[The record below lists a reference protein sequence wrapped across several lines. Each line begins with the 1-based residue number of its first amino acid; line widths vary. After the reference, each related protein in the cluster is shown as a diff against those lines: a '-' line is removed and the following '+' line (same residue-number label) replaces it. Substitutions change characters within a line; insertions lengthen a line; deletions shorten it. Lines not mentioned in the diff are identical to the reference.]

1 MEMAMENYEPA
12 TQHLVYLCL
21 GANLGDRESNL
32 VEALNRLRPSVEVL
46 RISPAYETD
55 PVDFTDQPKFLN
67 LVCEARTGL
76 DPESLLR
83 HVKQIES
90 QLGRQ
95 PQSKRYRPRPIDI
108 DILFYDELCVQRPN
122 LTIPHEKLAER
133 AFVLVPLADLV
144 PDFRHPVTGR
154 TIAEHLAEVGSGG
167 VVPVRHALFSGP
179 TRDIQSEEPRHAIA
193 LDRVGLSGLRRAIC
207 LTTSGKPRHLPAQ
220 LNLSVSL
227 PRQQKGTHMSRL
239 GLAVEEALA
248 GLVQTPA
255 ADIETLSATIAGEL
269 LKRLDAVRADIEI
282 VSEFPLTRRTPV
294 SGLASQEVYTLLAWG
309 AAGPRGSASLVGV
322 EAEGMTACPCAQS
335 LMRDRAAQRL
345 QEEGF
350 SAEQIVRILDAVP
363 LPTHNQRGRGRLVL
377 SAHPAIRAQD
387 LVHIVEASMSSET
400 YGILKRP
407 DEHFIVSRAHR
418 QPKFVEDVVRGM
430 LAHVAE
436 AYPELPGDTFV
447 FASQINFESIHKH
460 NVFAERGTTLAG
472 IRDSL
477 DGRDTASTSISAWLD
492 HQVM

>member
-1 MEMAMENYEPA
+1 MDSE
-12 TQHLVYLCL
+12 TSKHHLIYLCL

-67 LVCEARTGL
+67 LVCEARTDL
-76 DPESLLR
+76 DPDSLLH
-83 HVKQIES
+83 HVKQIET
-90 QLGRQ
+90 QLGRL
-95 PQSKRYRPRPIDI
+95 PQEERYRPRPIDI
-108 DILFYDELCVQRPN
+108 DILLYGGQIVQRPE

-133 AFVLVPLADLV
+133 AFVLVPLADLA
-144 PDFRHPVTGR
+144 PTLRHPVTGR
-154 TIAEHLAEVGSGG
+154 TIAEHLAAVGTAG
-167 VVPVRHALFSGP
+167 VIPVRHALFSGH

-193 LDRVGLSGLRRAIC
+193 LDRVGLSGLRRVIC

-248 GLVQTPA
+248 DLVQAPA
-255 ADIETLSATIAGEL
+255 PNIETLSATIAGEL
-269 LKRLDAVRADIEI
+269 RKRLDAVRADIEI

-294 SGLASQEVYTLLAWG
+294 SGLSSQEVYTLLAWG
-309 AAGPRGSASLVGV
+309 AAGPRGTASLIGV

-350 SAEQIVRILDAVP
+350 STEQITRILDAVP

-377 SAHPAIRAQD
+377 SANPAIRAQD

-418 QPKFVEDVVRGM
+418 HPKFVEDVVRGM

-447 FASQINFESIHKH
+447 FASQVNFESIHKH
-460 NVFAERGTTLAG
+460 NVFAERGATLAD
-472 IRDSL
+472 IRSSLAGQDSP
-477 DGRDTASTSISAWLD
+477 STSLAAWLD
-492 HQVM
+492 RQVM

>member
-1 MEMAMENYEPA
+1 MENNEPA

-32 VEALNRLRPSVEVL
+32 VEALNRLQPSVEVL
-46 RISPAYETD
+46 RISPIYETN
-55 PVDFTDQPKFLN
+55 PVDFTEQPKFLN
-67 LVCEARTGL
+67 LVCEARTHL
-76 DPESLLR
+76 DPASLLR
-83 HVKQIES
+83 HVKKIEV

-95 PQSKRYRPRPIDI
+95 PQVERYRPRPIDI
-108 DILFYDELCVQRPN
+108 DILLYGDQTVRTSDLI
-122 LTIPHEKLAER
+122 IPHEKLDER
-133 AFVLVPLADLV
+133 AFVLVPLADLA
-144 PDFRHPVTGR
+144 PALRHPVTGR
-154 TIAEHLAEVGSGG
+154 TVADHLAEVGTAG
-167 VVPVRHALFSGP
+167 VVPVRHALLSGH
-179 TRDIQSEEPRHAIA
+179 TRDVQSETPRHAIA
-193 LDRVGLSGLRRAIC
+193 LDRVGLSGLRRVIC

-248 GLVQTPA
+248 GLVQAPA
-255 ADIETLSATIAGEL
+255 PNIETLSATIAGEL

-282 VSEFPLTRRTPV
+282 VSEFPLIRRTPV
-294 SGLASQEVYTLLAWG
+294 SGLSSQEVYTLLAWG
-309 AAGPRGSASLVGV
+309 AAGPRGTASLVGV

-335 LMRDRAAQRL
+335 LIKDRAAQRL

-350 SAEQIVRILDAVP
+350 SAEQIVKILDAIP

-377 SAHPAIRAQD
+377 SANQAIRAQD

-436 AYPELPGDTFV
+436 IYTDLPGNTFV
-447 FASQINFESIHKH
+447 LASQINFESIHKH

-477 DGRDTASTSISAWLD
+477 AGRDSASFSLGAWLD
-492 HQVM
+492 LQVM